1 MDGRRSNRQK
11 RIIRRKGLAI
21 TGMVLLALLVCAGA
35 AALLS
40 REVRYD
46 AVSAGTT
53 LGSYSAEAGKEL
65 SERIDE
71 LYGEVNARFGTD
83 YSPRLII
90 RRHSYFFGIGAPEAG
105 VDTDSAALARELVL
119 GCDGRI
125 TEGQLVYIGG
135 EPVACVADAEEA
147 ENSVSRAEDTA
158 AAAITAELPE
168 VSVSGMTQLETE
180 ELLCPADEVMTGD
193 ELYALLSAGLPV
205 RISGGLND
213 DGGENASKITS
224 ENAAESNSES
234 SSYTA
239 AAQAA
244 AVGTTTLSDSESG
257 SSDTT
262 ADADADT
269 GTTEHDS
276 TAADTHPLLTWARTT
291 IGSADAS
298 ISAAAEYYQP
308 LVQLRRYRT
317 LYASETAGYETE
329 EPAVLSVLDML
340 DADASETSDGT
351 ETSNSNETTDNAEA
365 TDNTGTADTSDEANV
380 SGTSDTSEISGASGR
395 VAKLTESPYYRSER
409 ARALLALELTRT
421 ETEYRSTDYDS
432 IEEPRSDRPSG
443 YTYPSRAGVCGI
455 AAVTET
461 VSYGSDGSITRS
473 DESAEEL
480 VKPISEILLVG
491 EGTGTEPGQP
501 TGELLWPLETTDMY
515 IGSLFREVRE
525 AFDARTG
532 HHIGADLQT
541 EEGDE
546 VWAADGG
553 TVILAEE
560 HLSYG
565 LLVEI
570 DHGNGLVSL
579 YGHLSDITVSVGDK
593 VAPLDVVGHVGETG
607 VATSPHLHFELRRDD
622 VPINPFEYLP
632 DIPVNYNGEKVRSRE
647 LDAEE

>member
-1 MDGRRSNRQK
+1 M
-11 RIIRRKGLAI
+11 
-21 TGMVLLALLVCAGA
+21 
-35 AALLS
+35 
-40 REVRYD
+40 
-46 AVSAGTT
+46 
-53 LGSYSAEAGKEL
+53 
-65 SERIDE
+65 
-71 LYGEVNARFGTD
+71 
-83 YSPRLII
+83 
-90 RRHSYFFGIGAPEAG
+90 
-105 VDTDSAALARELVL
+105 
-119 GCDGRI
+119 
-125 TEGQLVYIGG
+125 YIGG

-147 ENSVSRAEDTA
+147 ENAVSRAEDTA

-180 ELLCPADEVMTGD
+180 ELICPADEVMTGD

-205 RISGGLND
+205 GISGGLND
-213 DGGENASKITS
+213 GSENATEITS

-244 AVGTTTLSDSESG
+244 AADTAANADS
-257 SSDTT
+257 
-262 ADADADT
+262 DT
-269 GTTEHDS
+269 GTTHDS
-276 TAADTHPLLTWARTT
+276 AAADTHPLLTWARTT

-329 EPAVLSVLDML
+329 GPVVLSVLDML
-340 DADASETSDGT
+340 DTDASETSDGT
-351 ETSNSNETTDNAEA
+351 ETSNSNETTDNAGTTDNAEA

-409 ARALLALELTRT
+409 ARALLAIELTRT

-480 VKPISEILLVG
+480 VKPISEILFVG

-541 EEGDE
+541 VDGDE

>member
-46 AVSAGTT
+46 ALSAGTT

-65 SERIDE
+65 SERIDA

-147 ENSVSRAEDTA
+147 ENAVSRAEDTA

-180 ELLCPADEVMTGD
+180 ELICPADEVMTGD

-205 RISGGLND
+205 GISGGLND
-213 DGGENASKITS
+213 GSENATEITS

-244 AVGTTTLSDSESG
+244 AADTAANADS
-257 SSDTT
+257 
-262 ADADADT
+262 DT
-269 GTTEHDS
+269 GTTHDS
-276 TAADTHPLLTWARTT
+276 AAADTHPLLTWARTT

-329 EPAVLSVLDML
+329 GPVVLSVLDML
-340 DADASETSDGT
+340 DTDASETSDGT
-351 ETSNSNETTDNAEA
+351 
-365 TDNTGTADTSDEANV
+365 
-380 SGTSDTSEISGASGR
+380 ISGASGR

-480 VKPISEILLVG
+480 VKPISEILFVG

-541 EEGDE
+541 VEGDE

>member
-46 AVSAGTT
+46 ALSAGTT
-53 LGSYSAEAGKEL
+53 LVSYSAEAGKEL
-65 SERIDE
+65 SERIDA

-147 ENSVSRAEDTA
+147 ENAVSRAEDTA

-180 ELLCPADEVMTGD
+180 ELICPADEVMTGD

-205 RISGGLND
+205 GISGGLND
-213 DGGENASKITS
+213 GGENATEITS

-244 AVGTTTLSDSESG
+244 AADTAASADS
-257 SSDTT
+257 
-262 ADADADT
+262 DT
-269 GTTEHDS
+269 GTTHDS
-276 TAADTHPLLTWARTT
+276 AAADTHPLLTWARTT

-329 EPAVLSVLDML
+329 GPVVLSVLDML
-340 DADASETSDGT
+340 DTDASETSDGT
-351 ETSNSNETTDNAEA
+351 
-365 TDNTGTADTSDEANV
+365 
-380 SGTSDTSEISGASGR
+380 ISGASGR

-480 VKPISEILLVG
+480 VKPISEILFVG

-541 EEGDE
+541 VDGDE

-607 VATSPHLHFELRRDD
+607 VATSPHLHCELRRDD

>member
-46 AVSAGTT
+46 ALSAGTT

-65 SERIDE
+65 SERIDA

-119 GCDGRI
+119 DCDGRI

-147 ENSVSRAEDTA
+147 ENAVSRAEDTA

-168 VSVSGMTQLETE
+168 VSVSGMTQLKTE
-180 ELLCPADEVMTGD
+180 ELICPADEVMTGD

-205 RISGGLND
+205 GISGGLND
-213 DGGENASKITS
+213 GGENATEITS

-244 AVGTTTLSDSESG
+244 AADTAANADS
-257 SSDTT
+257 
-262 ADADADT
+262 DT
-269 GTTEHDS
+269 GTTHDS
-276 TAADTHPLLTWARTT
+276 AAADTHPLLTWARTT

-340 DADASETSDGT
+340 DTDASETSDGT

-380 SGTSDTSEISGASGR
+380 SDTSDTSEISGASGR

-432 IEEPRSDRPSG
+432 IEEPRNDRPSG

-480 VKPISEILLVG
+480 VKPISEILFVG

-541 EEGDE
+541 VDGDE

-622 VPINPFEYLP
+622 VPLNPFEYLP

>member
-46 AVSAGTT
+46 ALSAGTT

-65 SERIDE
+65 SERIDA

-135 EPVACVADAEEA
+135 EPVACVADTEEA
-147 ENSVSRAEDTA
+147 ENAVSHAEDTA

-180 ELLCPADEVMTGD
+180 ELICPADEVMTGD

-205 RISGGLND
+205 GISGGLND
-213 DGGENASKITS
+213 GSENATEITS

-239 AAQAA
+239 AAQTAA
-244 AVGTTTLSDSESG
+244 ADTAANADS
-257 SSDTT
+257 
-262 ADADADT
+262 DT
-269 GTTEHDS
+269 GTTHDS
-276 TAADTHPLLTWARTT
+276 AAADTHPLLTWARTT

-329 EPAVLSVLDML
+329 KPAVLSVLDML
-340 DADASETSDGT
+340 DTDASETSD
-351 ETSNSNETTDNAEA
+351 
-365 TDNTGTADTSDEANV
+365 DT
-380 SGTSDTSEISGASGR
+380 ISGASGR

-409 ARALLALELTRT
+409 ARTLLAIELTRT

-432 IEEPRSDRPSG
+432 IEEPRSDRPRG

-480 VKPISEILLVG
+480 VKPISEILFVG

-541 EEGDE
+541 VDGDE

>member
-46 AVSAGTT
+46 ALSAGTT

-65 SERIDE
+65 SERIDA

-90 RRHSYFFGIGAPEAG
+90 RRHSYFFGIGAPKAG

-147 ENSVSRAEDTA
+147 ENAVSRAEDTA

-180 ELLCPADEVMTGD
+180 ELICPADEVMTGD

-205 RISGGLND
+205 GISGGLND
-213 DGGENASKITS
+213 GSENATEITS

-244 AVGTTTLSDSESG
+244 A
-257 SSDTT
+257 
-262 ADADADT
+262 
-269 GTTEHDS
+269 
-276 TAADTHPLLTWARTT
+276 ADTHPLLTWARTT
-291 IGSADAS
+291 IDSADAS

-317 LYASETAGYETE
+317 LYASETAGYKTE

-351 ETSNSNETTDNAEA
+351 ETSNSNETTDNAGTTDNAEA

-380 SGTSDTSEISGASGR
+380 FDTSDTSEISGAPGR

-473 DESAEEL
+473 DEIAEEL
-480 VKPISEILLVG
+480 VKPISEILFVG

-541 EEGDE
+541 VDGDE

>member
-46 AVSAGTT
+46 ALSAGTT

-65 SERIDE
+65 SERIDA

-90 RRHSYFFGIGAPEAG
+90 RRHSYFFGIGAPKAG

-147 ENSVSRAEDTA
+147 ENAVSRAEDTA

-180 ELLCPADEVMTGD
+180 ELICPADEVMTGD

-205 RISGGLND
+205 GISGGLND
-213 DGGENASKITS
+213 GSENATEITS

-234 SSYTA
+234 SLYTT

-244 AVGTTTLSDSESG
+244 
-257 SSDTT
+257 
-262 ADADADT
+262 
-269 GTTEHDS
+269 
-276 TAADTHPLLTWARTT
+276 AADTHPLLTWARTT

-329 EPAVLSVLDML
+329 GPVVLSVLDML
-340 DADASETSDGT
+340 DTDASETSDGT
-351 ETSNSNETTDNAEA
+351 ETSNSNETTDNAGTTDNAEA

-395 VAKLTESPYYRSER
+395 VSKLTESQYYRSER

-480 VKPISEILLVG
+480 VKPISEILFVG

-541 EEGDE
+541 VDGDE

>member
-11 RIIRRKGLAI
+11 RIIRRKGLAL

-46 AVSAGTT
+46 ALSAGTT

-147 ENSVSRAEDTA
+147 ENAVSRAEDTA

-205 RISGGLND
+205 GISGGLN

-244 AVGTTTLSDSESG
+244 AVG
-257 SSDTT
+257 
-262 ADADADT
+262 
-269 GTTEHDS
+269 
-276 TAADTHPLLTWARTT
+276 THPLLTWARTT

-340 DADASETSDGT
+340 DTDASETSDGT
-351 ETSNSNETTDNAEA
+351 ETSNSNGTTDNAGA
-365 TDNTGTADTSDEANV
+365 TDNTGTADTSDEVNV

-541 EEGDE
+541 AEGDE

>member
-46 AVSAGTT
+46 ALSAGTT

-65 SERIDE
+65 SERIDA

-147 ENSVSRAEDTA
+147 ENAVSRAEDTA

-180 ELLCPADEVMTGD
+180 ELICPADEVMTGD

-205 RISGGLND
+205 GISGGLND
-213 DGGENASKITS
+213 GGENATEITS

-262 ADADADT
+262 AAADADT

-276 TAADTHPLLTWARTT
+276 TASDTHPLLTWARTT

-340 DADASETSDGT
+340 DADASETSGGT

-480 VKPISEILLVG
+480 VKPISEILFVG
-491 EGTGTEPGQP
+491 EGTGTGPGQP

-541 EEGDE
+541 VEGDE

>member
-46 AVSAGTT
+46 ALSAGTT
-53 LGSYSAEAGKEL
+53 LVSYSAEAGKEL
-65 SERIDE
+65 SERIDA

-147 ENSVSRAEDTA
+147 ENAVSRAEDTA

-180 ELLCPADEVMTGD
+180 ELICPADEVMTGD

-205 RISGGLND
+205 GISGGLND
-213 DGGENASKITS
+213 GGENATEITS

-244 AVGTTTLSDSESG
+244 AADTAASADS
-257 SSDTT
+257 
-262 ADADADT
+262 DT
-269 GTTEHDS
+269 GTTHDS
-276 TAADTHPLLTWARTT
+276 AAADTHPLLTWARTT

-329 EPAVLSVLDML
+329 GPVVLSVLDML
-340 DADASETSDGT
+340 DTDASETSDGT
-351 ETSNSNETTDNAEA
+351 
-365 TDNTGTADTSDEANV
+365 
-380 SGTSDTSEISGASGR
+380 ISGASGR

-480 VKPISEILLVG
+480 VKPISEILFVG

-541 EEGDE
+541 VDGDE

>member
-11 RIIRRKGLAI
+11 QIIRRKGLAI

-46 AVSAGTT
+46 ALSAGTT

-65 SERIDE
+65 SERIDA

-90 RRHSYFFGIGAPEAG
+90 RRHSYFFGIGAPKAG

-135 EPVACVADAEEA
+135 EPVACVADTEEA
-147 ENSVSRAEDTA
+147 ENAVSHAEDTA

-180 ELLCPADEVMTGD
+180 ELICPADEVMTGD

-205 RISGGLND
+205 GISGGLND
-213 DGGENASKITS
+213 GSENATEITS

-244 AVGTTTLSDSESG
+244 AADTAANADS
-257 SSDTT
+257 
-262 ADADADT
+262 DT
-269 GTTEHDS
+269 GTTHDS
-276 TAADTHPLLTWARTT
+276 AAADTHPLLTWARTT

-329 EPAVLSVLDML
+329 GPVVLSVLDML
-340 DADASETSDGT
+340 DTDASETSDGT
-351 ETSNSNETTDNAEA
+351 ETSNSNETTDNAGTTDNAEA

-380 SGTSDTSEISGASGR
+380 SDTSDTSEISGASGQ

-409 ARALLALELTRT
+409 ARALLAIELTRT

-480 VKPISEILLVG
+480 VKPISEILFVG

-541 EEGDE
+541 VDGDE

>member
-35 AALLS
+35 ATLLS
-40 REVRYD
+40 REVCYD
-46 AVSAGTT
+46 ALSAGTT

-65 SERIDE
+65 SERIDA

-90 RRHSYFFGIGAPEAG
+90 RRHTYFFGIGAPEAG

-147 ENSVSRAEDTA
+147 ENAVSRAEDTA

-205 RISGGLND
+205 GISGGLN

-244 AVGTTTLSDSESG
+244 AADTAANADS
-257 SSDTT
+257 
-262 ADADADT
+262 DT
-269 GTTEHDS
+269 GTTHDS
-276 TAADTHPLLTWARTT
+276 AAADTHPLLTWARTT

-329 EPAVLSVLDML
+329 GPVVLSVLDML
-340 DADASETSDGT
+340 DTDASETSDGT
-351 ETSNSNETTDNAEA
+351 
-365 TDNTGTADTSDEANV
+365 
-380 SGTSDTSEISGASGR
+380 ISGASGR

-480 VKPISEILLVG
+480 VKPISEILFVG

-541 EEGDE
+541 VDGDE

>member
-46 AVSAGTT
+46 ALSASTT
-53 LGSYSAEAGKEL
+53 LGSYSAEAGKAL
-65 SERIDE
+65 SERIDA

-105 VDTDSAALARELVL
+105 VDADSAALARELVL

-147 ENSVSRAEDTA
+147 ENAVSRAEDTA

-180 ELLCPADEVMTGD
+180 ELICPADEVMTGD

-205 RISGGLND
+205 GISGGLND
-213 DGGENASKITS
+213 GGENATEITS

-244 AVGTTTLSDSESG
+244 
-257 SSDTT
+257 
-262 ADADADT
+262 
-269 GTTEHDS
+269 
-276 TAADTHPLLTWARTT
+276 AADTHPLLTWARTT

-317 LYASETAGYETE
+317 LYASETAGYKTE
-329 EPAVLSVLDML
+329 KPAVLSVLDML
-340 DADASETSDGT
+340 DTDASETSDGT
-351 ETSNSNETTDNAEA
+351 ETSNSNETTDNAGTTDNAEA

-380 SGTSDTSEISGASGR
+380 SDTSDTSEISGASGR

-480 VKPISEILLVG
+480 VKPISEILFVG

-541 EEGDE
+541 VEGDE

>member
-46 AVSAGTT
+46 ALSAGTT

-65 SERIDE
+65 SERIDA

-90 RRHSYFFGIGAPEAG
+90 RRHSYFFGIGAPKAG

-147 ENSVSRAEDTA
+147 ENAVSRAEDTA

-180 ELLCPADEVMTGD
+180 ELICPADEVMTGD

-205 RISGGLND
+205 GISGGLND
-213 DGGENASKITS
+213 GSENATEITS

-234 SSYTA
+234 SLYTT

-244 AVGTTTLSDSESG
+244 
-257 SSDTT
+257 
-262 ADADADT
+262 
-269 GTTEHDS
+269 
-276 TAADTHPLLTWARTT
+276 AADTHPLLTWARTT

-329 EPAVLSVLDML
+329 GPVVLSVLDML
-340 DADASETSDGT
+340 DTDASETSDGT
-351 ETSNSNETTDNAEA
+351 ETSNSNETTDNAGTTDNAEA

-480 VKPISEILLVG
+480 VKPISEILFVG

-541 EEGDE
+541 VDGDE

>member
-46 AVSAGTT
+46 ALSAGTT

-65 SERIDE
+65 SERIDA

-147 ENSVSRAEDTA
+147 ENAVSRAEDTA

-180 ELLCPADEVMTGD
+180 ELICPADEVMTGD

-205 RISGGLND
+205 GISGGLND
-213 DGGENASKITS
+213 GSENATEITS

-244 AVGTTTLSDSESG
+244 AADTAANADS
-257 SSDTT
+257 
-262 ADADADT
+262 DT
-269 GTTEHDS
+269 GTTHDS
-276 TAADTHPLLTWARTT
+276 AAADTHPLLTWARTT

-329 EPAVLSVLDML
+329 GPVVLSVLDML
-340 DADASETSDGT
+340 DTDASETSDGT
-351 ETSNSNETTDNAEA
+351 
-365 TDNTGTADTSDEANV
+365 
-380 SGTSDTSEISGASGR
+380 ISGASGR

-480 VKPISEILLVG
+480 VKPISEILFVG

-541 EEGDE
+541 VDGDE

>member
-46 AVSAGTT
+46 ALSAGTT

-65 SERIDE
+65 SERIDA

-90 RRHSYFFGIGAPEAG
+90 RRHSYFFGIGAPKAG

-119 GCDGRI
+119 DCDGRI

-147 ENSVSRAEDTA
+147 ENAVSRAEDTA

-180 ELLCPADEVMTGD
+180 ELICPADEVMTGD

-205 RISGGLND
+205 GISGGLND
-213 DGGENASKITS
+213 GGENATEITS

-244 AVGTTTLSDSESG
+244 AADTAANADS
-257 SSDTT
+257 
-262 ADADADT
+262 DT
-269 GTTEHDS
+269 GTTHDS
-276 TAADTHPLLTWARTT
+276 AAADTHPLLTWARTT

-317 LYASETAGYETE
+317 LYASETAGYKTE

-340 DADASETSDGT
+340 DTDASETSDGT
-351 ETSNSNETTDNAEA
+351 
-365 TDNTGTADTSDEANV
+365 
-380 SGTSDTSEISGASGR
+380 ISGASGR

-480 VKPISEILLVG
+480 VKPISEILFVG

-541 EEGDE
+541 VDGDE

>member
-46 AVSAGTT
+46 ALSAGTT

-90 RRHSYFFGIGAPEAG
+90 RRHSYFFGIGAPKAG

-147 ENSVSRAEDTA
+147 ENAVSRAEDTA

-205 RISGGLND
+205 GISGGLN

-276 TAADTHPLLTWARTT
+276 TASDTHPLLTWARTT

-480 VKPISEILLVG
+480 VKPISEILFVG

-541 EEGDE
+541 VEGDE

-632 DIPVNYNGEKVRSRE
+632 DIPVNYNGEKVSSRE

>member
-46 AVSAGTT
+46 ALSAGTT

-65 SERIDE
+65 SERIDA
-71 LYGEVNARFGTD
+71 LYGEINARFGTD

-90 RRHSYFFGIGAPEAG
+90 RRRSYFFGIGAPKAG

-147 ENSVSRAEDTA
+147 ENAVSRAEDTA

-205 RISGGLND
+205 GISGGLN

-234 SSYTA
+234 YSYTA

-244 AVGTTTLSDSESG
+244 AVDTTTLSDSESG

-276 TAADTHPLLTWARTT
+276 TTADTHPLLTWARTT

-380 SGTSDTSEISGASGR
+380 SGTSDTSEISGASER

-541 EEGDE
+541 VEGDE

>member
-46 AVSAGTT
+46 ALSAGTT

-65 SERIDE
+65 SERIDA

-90 RRHSYFFGIGAPEAG
+90 RRHSYFFGIGAPKAG

-147 ENSVSRAEDTA
+147 ENAVSRAEDTV

-180 ELLCPADEVMTGD
+180 ELICPADEVMTGD

-205 RISGGLND
+205 GINGGLND
-213 DGGENASKITS
+213 GSENATEITS

-244 AVGTTTLSDSESG
+244 AADTAANADS
-257 SSDTT
+257 
-262 ADADADT
+262 DT
-269 GTTEHDS
+269 GTTHDS
-276 TAADTHPLLTWARTT
+276 AAADTHPLLTWARTT

-340 DADASETSDGT
+340 DTDASETSDGT

-432 IEEPRSDRPSG
+432 IEELRSDRPSG

-480 VKPISEILLVG
+480 VKPISELLFVG

-541 EEGDE
+541 VDGDE

>member
-46 AVSAGTT
+46 ALSAGTT

-65 SERIDE
+65 SERIDA

-147 ENSVSRAEDTA
+147 ENAVSRAEDTA

-205 RISGGLND
+205 GISGGLND
-213 DGGENASKITS
+213 GSENATEITS

-244 AVGTTTLSDSESG
+244 AADTAANADS
-257 SSDTT
+257 
-262 ADADADT
+262 DT
-269 GTTEHDS
+269 GTTHDS
-276 TAADTHPLLTWARTT
+276 AAADTHPLLTWARTT

-329 EPAVLSVLDML
+329 KPAVLSVLDML
-340 DADASETSDGT
+340 DTDASETSDGT
-351 ETSNSNETTDNAEA
+351 
-365 TDNTGTADTSDEANV
+365 
-380 SGTSDTSEISGASGR
+380 ISGASGR

-480 VKPISEILLVG
+480 VKPISEILFVG

-541 EEGDE
+541 VDGDE